1 MDYLFP
7 FVKNEVLLIRS
18 GLCIARGLTYSF
30 DLSPA
35 RQEHL
40 IAAGAAVALKICLW

>member
-1 MDYLFP
+1 
-7 FVKNEVLLIRS
+7 VRSEVLLIRS
-18 GLCIARGLTYSF
+18 GLCVARGLTYSC